1 MCKSSL
7 FSNYLFYMIFFLL
20 RRTGGGWIIIYSFRN
35 VFSTATDGG
44 GSSQK
49 HVLLFAKRAIKP
61 VQGRTGLILPLFP
74 LVSSCL
80 FCLLPAMLLLSSKTA
95 SALYRPRMDVVLCSN
110 EFDILSNSLSS
121 VVQGRTTLDRGY
133 RFYRCPRKLL
143 YIHYESPHTA
153 GTGYGERL
161 FFFNNKSHN
170 CLQAFIFYLK
180 IFITLPLPII
190 FPSLIFFQIIFP
202 IIRIQILYF
211 TTYII
216 RYRCSPIINS
226 LSFKFFYN
234 VHLFF
239 VFR

>member
-1 MCKSSL
+1 MTLQSS
-7 FSNYLFYMIFFLL
+7 
-20 RRTGGGWIIIYSFRN
+20 
-35 VFSTATDGG
+35 TDGII
-44 GSSQK
+44 QK
-49 HVLLFAKRAIKP
+49 CISLYIFELRVFQWKN
-61 VQGRTGLILPLFP
+61 
-74 LVSSCL
+74 S
-80 FCLLPAMLLLSSKTA
+80 LLLNS
-95 SALYRPRMDVVLCSN
+95 P
-110 EFDILSNSLSS
+110 DILSVTSLTFRQTRYQALYKDVQRLIADTASIAVRKRPSLYMYASS
-121 VVQGRTTLDRGY
+121 PY
-133 RFYRCPRKLL
+133 RRNWLWGKIMFYP
-143 YIHYESPHTA
+143 
-153 GTGYGERL
+153 
-161 FFFNNKSHN
+161 N
-170 CLQAFIFYLK
+170 

>member
-1 MCKSSL
+1 MVPHRHGCRWFHSEARFAVCKTCYQTCTRTYRFDITALSACIFLPLLLYSGGVFPL
-7 FSNYLFYMIFFLL
+7 PLQKPRLFY
-20 RRTGGGWIIIYSFRN
+20 
-35 VFSTATDGG
+35 
-44 GSSQK
+44 SSVK
-49 HVLLFAKRAIKP
+49 KD
-61 VQGRTGLILPLFP
+61 
-74 LVSSCL
+74 
-80 FCLLPAMLLLSSKTA
+80 TA
-95 SALYRPRMDVVLCSN
+95 SIAVRKQPSLYMYA
-110 EFDILSNSLSS
+110 SS
-121 VVQGRTTLDRGY
+121 PY
-133 RFYRCPRKLL
+133 RRNWLWGKIMFYP
-143 YIHYESPHTA
+143 
-153 GTGYGERL
+153 
-161 FFFNNKSHN
+161 N
-170 CLQAFIFYLK
+170 